1 MMYPSDVTHANVG
14 RMDPHIKGASTRAAF
29 CSAAGAGNDGGGAGG
44 HLNLS
49 RYRHPNTPHAPPRNR
64 RRVTIVHSGSSA
76 MVSGSSGRL
85 EGGVASG
92 SGEGSEGGEVVGDH

>member
-1 MMYPSDVTHANVG
+1 MLDEWTLTSND
-14 RMDPHIKGASTRAAF
+14 ASTRAAF
-29 CSAAGAGNDGGGAGG
+29 GSAAGNDGGGAGG

-49 RYRHPNTPHAPPRNR
+49 HHRHPNTPHAPPRNR